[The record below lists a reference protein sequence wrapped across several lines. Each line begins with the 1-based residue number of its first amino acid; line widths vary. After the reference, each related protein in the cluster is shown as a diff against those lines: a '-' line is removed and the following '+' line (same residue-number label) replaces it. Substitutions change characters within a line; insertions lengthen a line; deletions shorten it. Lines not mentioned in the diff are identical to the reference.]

1 MASGKY
7 DFSLAIGGEAGQ
19 GIATPG
25 DILARIFVRRGLHLY
40 TYNAYQSIIRG
51 GHIFLTVRVSDQ
63 ELYSHGDRLDLLLC
77 LNQDTMTR
85 HLNLLGPG
93 SRVIYNGDSV
103 TPGAANDGVHLCPLP
118 VSDLSG
124 GSRNRL
130 IQNTIAVGAIMSLL
144 GLDFDILEESLTLR
158 FQRQG
163 QGVIDENVG
172 VARAGFNYAN
182 DNFVPYYDSLPTGGK
197 PLAVWAGNDALAMGG
212 AAAGVKFYCAY
223 PMSPSSGVLH
233 WMAQNARSL
242 GIMVRQVEDEIGV
255 ANMAIGAAH
264 AGCRAMC
271 GTSGGGFALMTEAV
285 GAAGMMEIPV
295 VFINVQRAGPST
307 GVPTKTEQGDLWQV
321 LGASQGDFERFIV
334 APRDA
339 LDCYN
344 TMPELFNLA
353 DQAQCPAI
361 VLSDL
366 LIGEGRFSVDPD
378 QIDLHPAIDRGE
390 LITQPATTNGYM
402 RYLDTESGVSPRALP
417 GMEGYVHIVATDEH
431 DENSVLISD
440 EFTNPLKRRMMVEKR
455 ARKFRDIVTAIAPPE
470 LEGAVDAEITLVGWG
485 STYGVIKEA
494 IGQLAEKGV
503 TANQLP
509 IKWIVP
515 FHGDA
520 VTEIL
525 SQARRVIIVENN
537 YSGQFYRYMRSETG
551 LSVDGH
557 IRKYDG
563 EPFMPHH
570 IVDGV
575 LELLAETTDRY
586 VPVQEIIV

>member
-1 MASGKY
+1 
-7 DFSLAIGGEAGQ
+7 
-19 GIATPG
+19 
-25 DILARIFVRRGLHLY
+25 
-40 TYNAYQSIIRG
+40 
-51 GHIFLTVRVSDQ
+51 
-63 ELYSHGDRLDLLLC
+63 
-77 LNQDTMTR
+77 MTR
-85 HLNLLGPG
+85 
-93 SRVIYNGDSV
+93 
-103 TPGAANDGVHLCPLP
+103 T
-118 VSDLSG
+118 
-124 GSRNRL
+124 
-130 IQNTIAVGAIMSLL
+130 
-144 GLDFDILEESLTLR
+144 GLTC
-158 FQRQG
+158 
-163 QGVIDENVG
+163 
-172 VARAGFNYAN
+172 
-182 DNFVPYYDSLPTGGK
+182 T
-197 PLAVWAGNDALAMGG
+197 
-212 AAAGVKFYCAY
+212 
-223 PMSPSSGVLH
+223 
-233 WMAQNARSL
+233 
-242 GIMVRQVEDEIGV
+242 
-255 ANMAIGAAH
+255 
-264 AGCRAMC
+264 
-271 GTSGGGFALMTEAV
+271 
-285 GAAGMMEIPV
+285 
-295 VFINVQRAGPST
+295 
-307 GVPTKTEQGDLWQV
+307 
-321 LGASQGDFERFIV
+321 
-334 APRDA
+334 
-339 LDCYN
+339 
-344 TMPELFNLA
+344 
-353 DQAQCPAI
+353 
-361 VLSDL
+361 
-366 LIGEGRFSVDPD
+366 
-378 QIDLHPAIDRGE
+378 PAIDRGE

-470 LEGAVDAEITLVGWG
+470 LEGAADAEITLVGWG

>member
-1 MASGKY
+1 MASNRY
-7 DFSLAIGGEAGQ
+7 DLAMGIGGEAGQ

-63 ELYSHGDRLDLLLC
+63 EIYSHGDKLDLLLC
-77 LNQDTMTR
+77 LNQDTMDR
-85 HLNLLGPG
+85 HLNLMGPG
-93 SRVIYNGDSV
+93 SRVVYNGDSI
-103 TPGAANDGVHLCPLP
+103 TPGDVNDGVHLCGLP
-118 VSDLSG
+118 VADLSQ
-124 GSRNRL
+124 SRNRL
-130 IQNTIAVGAIMSLL
+130 VQNTIAVGAIMSLL

-163 QGVIDENVG
+163 QNVIDENVR
-172 VARAGFNYAN
+172 VARGGYDYATE
-182 DNFVPYYDSLPTGGK
+182 NFVPYYDTLPGGGK
-197 PLAVWAGNDALAMGG
+197 PLAVWAGNDAIAMGG

-223 PMSPSSGVLH
+223 PMSPSSGILH
-233 WMAQNARSL
+233 WMAANARNL

-264 AGCRAMC
+264 TGVRAMC

-334 APRDA
+334 APTSA
-339 LDCYN
+339 LDCFN
-344 TMPELFNLA
+344 TMPELFNLV
-353 DQAQCPAI
+353 DRVQCPAI

-378 QIDLHPAIDRGE
+378 DIDMHPHIDRGD
-390 LITQPATTNGYM
+390 LITEPAPSNGYM
-402 RYLDTESGVSPRALP
+402 RYENTDSGVSPRALP
-417 GMEGYVHIVATDEH
+417 GVPGYVHVVATDEH

-455 ARKFRDIVTAIAPPE
+455 ARKFQDIISEIAPPE
-470 LEGAVDAEITLVGWG
+470 IEGPADAEVTLVGWG
-485 STYGVIKEA
+485 STEGVIREA
-494 IGQLAEKGV
+494 RQLLAEQGIS
-503 TANQLP
+503 ANQLA

-515 FHGDA
+515 FHGDEITDI
-520 VTEIL
+520 VTR
-525 SQARRVIIVENN
+525 AKKVYVIENN
-537 YSGQFYRYMRSETG
+537 HSGQFYRYMRSETG

-570 IVDGV
+570 IADGV
-575 LELLAETTDRY
+575 KELLAGNTQVF
-586 VPVQEIIV
+586 VPDQEVIV